1 MLKLYRD
8 NKDQPELWES
18 FLPPALKQIPEELA
32 LVDEALGDKK
42 FVSRF
47 EKKLLVKLQEEEIS
61 SHLGRPTIPLATYIR
76 LMYLKFRY
84 QLGYETLLK
93 EVSDSIQWRRF
104 CDLSLYQE
112 VPDDTTLIKLT
123 NRFGQELIDEL
134 NHALICK
141 VKERKLIKGKKMR
154 IDTTVISSN
163 IHYPTQSTLL
173 GDGVRVI
180 TRTIKKIEKKLNNKI
195 KFTNRLRTI
204 RKTLLNLTKFVRGKT
219 SSLKKKLQQKV
230 LSVTEEV
237 LKEAKNVQKF
247 LKRSFSL
254 KKRISPAITSLKGKL
269 KEAISLTEI
278 VANQTKQVFRGNYH
292 LPKRI
297 VSIFDSQ
304 ARPIIKGKVSPK
316 TEFGRTVLIQEAEV
330 PLITNYKVFEGVPG
344 DAAQV
349 IPAVKKHRKIFGRSP
364 KEIAGD
370 RGCYNKEHENLL
382 HRLGVKHVSIP
393 ARGNRDPTCKEKEHT
408 FWFKQLQR
416 WRAGSEALISL
427 LKRKFG
433 LSRSLFRGTPGTA
446 TWVGYTV
453 FAYNL
458 WEMAKLNSS

>member
-134 NHALICK
+134 NHALICE

-204 RKTLLNLTKFVRGKT
+204 RK
-219 SSLKKKLQQKV
+219 
-230 LSVTEEV
+230 E
-237 LKEAKNVQKF
+237 
-247 LKRSFSL
+247 
-254 KKRISPAITSLKGKL
+254 
-269 KEAISLTEI
+269 
-278 VANQTKQVFRGNYH
+278 
-292 LPKRI
+292 
-297 VSIFDSQ
+297 
-304 ARPIIKGKVSPK
+304 
-316 TEFGRTVLIQEAEV
+316 
-330 PLITNYKVFEGVPG
+330 
-344 DAAQV
+344 
-349 IPAVKKHRKIFGRSP
+349 
-364 KEIAGD
+364 
-370 RGCYNKEHENLL
+370 
-382 HRLGVKHVSIP
+382 
-393 ARGNRDPTCKEKEHT
+393 
-408 FWFKQLQR
+408 
-416 WRAGSEALISL
+416 
-427 LKRKFG
+427 
-433 LSRSLFRGTPGTA
+433 
-446 TWVGYTV
+446 
-453 FAYNL
+453 
-458 WEMAKLNSS
+458 

>member
-61 SHLGRPTIPLATYIR
+61 SHLGRPTVPLATYIR
-76 LMYLKFRY
+76 
-84 QLGYETLLK
+84 
-93 EVSDSIQWRRF
+93 
-104 CDLSLYQE
+104 
-112 VPDDTTLIKLT
+112 
-123 NRFGQELIDEL
+123 
-134 NHALICK
+134 
-141 VKERKLIKGKKMR
+141 
-154 IDTTVISSN
+154 
-163 IHYPTQSTLL
+163 
-173 GDGVRVI
+173 
-180 TRTIKKIEKKLNNKI
+180 
-195 KFTNRLRTI
+195 
-204 RKTLLNLTKFVRGKT
+204 
-219 SSLKKKLQQKV
+219 
-230 LSVTEEV
+230 
-237 LKEAKNVQKF
+237 
-247 LKRSFSL
+247 
-254 KKRISPAITSLKGKL
+254 ITSLKGKL

-297 VSIFDSQ
+297 VSIFDPQ

-408 FWFKQLQR
+408 FWFKRLQR